1 MEMILKSWAA
11 VVVISWLVASP
22 AIRELPVHP
31 ELVDIAEFSPNIVV
45 DLKYATA
52 DNFLKEPV
60 YDTARCL
67 VHKDL
72 AVRLDRAQK
81 ILEKDGLGLKIYD
94 GFRPVEVQKR
104 MWKLVPD
111 ERYVAN
117 PFKGGSMHNRGVA
130 ADLTLVDRQGIE
142 LEMPTAF
149 DTFSPRSHQWHQEAS
164 VQQRANRALLRTV
177 LREVGLVPL
186 ETEWWHYQLPN
197 ARKYPVLK

>member
-1 MEMILKSWAA
+1 MGVITKSCAA
-11 VVVISWLVASP
+11 VLVICWLAGVP
-22 AIRELPVHP
+22 AGQQLAVRP
-31 ELVDIAEFSPNIVV
+31 ELVDIAEFSPRIVV

-52 DNFLKEPV
+52 DNFLKKPV
-60 YDTARCL
+60 YDSARCL

-94 GFRPVEVQKR
+94 GYRPVEVQRK
-104 MWKLVPD
+104 MWKLIPD

-117 PFKGGSMHNRGVA
+117 PWKGGSMHNRGVA
-130 ADLTLVDRQGIE
+130 ADLTLVDREGEE

-149 DTFSPRSHQWHQEAS
+149 DTFSPRSHQWHQES
-164 VQQRANRALLRTV
+164 LVQQRANRALLRTV
-177 LREVGLVPL
+177 LREVGLEPL

-197 ARKYPVLK
+197 ARDYPVLR